1 MIRVK
6 LAGHIRTSLGR
17 EEVEIDEDEIAATG
31 LIEELRR
38 RASDKDP
45 RIGFTKFNTIMIIN
59 DGEAF
64 TPAGS
69 DRMLIDGDSVLLLPF
84 SHGG

>member
-6 LAGHIRTSLGR
+6 LVGHIRTSLAR
-17 EEVEIDEDEIAATG
+17 EEVEIDQDEIRATEVV
-31 LIEELRR
+31 EELRR
-38 RASDKDP
+38 RARDKDP
-45 RIGFTKFNTIMIIN
+45 RLGFTKFNTIMIVN

-64 TPAGS
+64 TPAAS
-69 DRMLIDGDSVLLLPF
+69 DRVLIDGDSVLLLPF